1 MGLKQSN
8 TEKIKRVFAIGDIH
22 GCFNS
27 FKTLIEKKI
36 ILTKNDKL
44 VLLGDYIDR
53 GKKSK
58 KIIDYILELQKK
70 GYDIIPLIG
79 NHETI
84 LLELFE
90 DEKSIPKWIQNGG
103 AETLKSFKVES
114 VKEIPTKHIAF
125 LKNLQRYYSYEDF
138 LFVHAGFNDDLIN
151 PFQDTYSMVW
161 KCQASYSNPLLVE
174 KTIIHGHKPIT
185 MNLCKKQIK
194 DMQHVINIDTGRV
207 YKGKK
212 GYGKLTAIELRS
224 KKLFS
229 I

>member
-1 MGLKQSN
+1 MELKQNDS
-8 TEKIKRVFAIGDIH
+8 EKMNRLFAIGDTH

-27 FKTLIEKKI
+27 LKALIEKKI

-53 GKKSK
+53 GNKSK
-58 KIIDYILELQKK
+58 KVIDYILELQKK
-70 GYDIIPLIG
+70 GYDIIPLMG

-84 LLELFE
+84 LLEIFE
-90 DEKSIPKWIQNGG
+90 DEKNMSKWIQNGG
-103 AETLKSFKVES
+103 AETLKSFKVKS
-114 VKEIPTKHIAF
+114 VKEISKKHIKF
-125 LKNLQRYYSYEDF
+125 FKNLQRYYSYEDF
-138 LFVHAGFNDDLIN
+138 LFVHGGFNDNIIN

-185 MNLCKKQIK
+185 VDLCKKQIK
-194 DMQHVINIDTGRV
+194 DKHHVINIDTGCV
-207 YKGKK
+207 YKDKK